1 MSPLPPAGSPKA
13 VVRSLQRPLTR
24 LRRPEGA
31 LQPTPGSV
39 SLSSCPSAPSHPCL
53 RANLTHLGSN
63 PDPGPGSPASQ
74 VQLPNRKS
82 ERAARGT
89 EGACARAATATQS
102 PRSLGGSSGWA
113 QWSRR
118 TSGTQPLPLPSFPSA
133 PPQRLSR
140 WVDSAQTAGPRGWCA
155 CERGSTPLVVAWR
168 CAGGGGEVSRDSRSA
183 VGMIHELLLALSG
196 YPGSIFTWN
205 KRSGLQ
211 VLFGAERGNQGVQER
226 RT

>member
-1 MSPLPPAGSPKA
+1 M
-13 VVRSLQRPLTR
+13 RSLQRPLTR

-39 SLSSCPSAPSHPCL
+39 SLSSCPSTPSHPCL
-53 RANLTHLGSN
+53 RASLTHSGSD
-63 PDPGPGSPASQ
+63 PDPDPSPGPGSGSPASQ

-102 PRSLGGSSGWA
+102 PQSPGGSSW
-113 QWSRR
+113 WTPLSRQ
-118 TSGTQPLPLPSFPSA
+118 TSGTPARPLPSFPSA

-140 WVDSAQTAGPRGWCA
+140 WVDSAQTARPRGRCA
-155 CERGSTPLVVAWR
+155 CGRGSTPLVVAWR
-168 CAGGGGEVSRDSRSA
+168 CAGGGGDITRDSRSA

-211 VLFGAERGNQGVQER
+211 VLSGRAREPGSAGGG
-226 RT
+226 T